1 MRTPPLLLA
10 LLASPLLFL
19 GSALAEP
26 PKVEQVVDLLQ
37 KAKESTS
44 PLPLLQ
50 KAREAWKH
58 FDAGPNHLKATAA
71 GVGSRAQAAQEL
83 KGRELKHRAMEHIND
98 AIELAKK
105 GEKPTSKIDAAIAE
119 VHHSGS
125 LKH

>member
-1 MRTPPLLLA
+1 MRTPSLLLA
-10 LLASPLLFL
+10 LLAGAVCFVS
-19 GSALAEP
+19 SALAEP
-26 PKVEQVVDLLQ
+26 PKVEHVVDLLQ

-50 KAREAWKH
+50 KAKEAWKH

-71 GVGSRAQAAQEL
+71 GVGSQAQAAQEL
-83 KGRELKHRAMEHIND
+83 KGREMKHRAMGYIND

-119 VHHSGS
+119 VHHSGTM
-125 LKH
+125 KH

>member
-1 MRTPPLLLA
+1 MRTPPLFLA

-19 GSALAEP
+19 SAALAEP
-26 PKVEQVVDLLQ
+26 PKVEHVVDLLQ

-44 PLPLLQ
+44 PLPLLENA
-50 KAREAWKH
+50 KKAWKH

-71 GVGSRAQAAQEL
+71 GVGAQAQAAQEL
-83 KGRELKHRAMEHIND
+83 KGRELKHRAMEYID
-98 AIELAKK
+98 EAIELAKK

-119 VHHSGS
+119 VHHSGT